1 MSLRAFFEAHRSSFQ
16 GSIEFEAPLSKS
28 TYYRIGGAAE
38 VLVTPK
44 SSNGD
49 FGDLELIHRALRE
62 TGARVFLL
70 GWGSNLLFSDEGFH
84 GLVVRMKHLFTGL
97 DEKEAGVLRVG
108 ASVGGSTLLR
118 KAQDRGYGGL
128 HHLTG
133 IPGSIG
139 GMVAMNA
146 GTHLG
151 EMKASCLRVR
161 SVNLREPSLSV
172 REHSM
177 SDASFSYRHNHFLA
191 PDDLVI
197 DTELGYREEDPAQ
210 VKTQIDE
217 LYRRRKETQPVDYPS
232 CGSVFMNPRE
242 SGLHAWQV
250 IDRLGLRGHRIG
262 DAQFAEKH
270 SNFII
275 NLGAARASDV
285 KALIALAKQRALDE
299 LGITL
304 KEEVKIVE

>member
-1 MSLRAFFEAHRSSFQ
+1 MSLRAFFGSFQ
-16 GSIEFEAPLSKS
+16 GSVEFEAPLSKA
-28 TYYRIGGAAE
+28 TYYRIGGPAE

-44 SSNGD
+44 S
-49 FGDLELIHRALRE
+49 FEDLEFIHHALRE
-62 TGARVFLL
+62 TGAKLFLV
-70 GWGSNLLFSDEGFH
+70 GWGSNLLFPDEGFR
-84 GLVVRMKHLFTGL
+84 GLVVRMKHLFAGI
-97 DEKEAGVLRVG
+97 DEKEPGVLRVG

-151 EMKASCLRVR
+151 EMKDCCLRVR

-172 REHSM
+172 REYVPGAGEG
-177 SDASFSYRHNHFLA
+177 DASFSYRHNHFLS

-197 DTELGYREEDPAQ
+197 EAELRYRDEDPAQ
-210 VKTQIDE
+210 VKAQIDE

-242 SGLHAWQV
+242 AGLHAWQV

-270 SNFII
+270 GNFII

-285 KALIALAKQRALDE
+285 KALIALAKQRARDE
-299 LGITL
+299 LGIVL